1 MGVIWATE
9 EAAMI
14 ATQNLAAGAPSE
26 FTGLEAPN
34 TEVLPTGAAPPVKT
48 GGWPSPE

>member
-9 EAAMI
+9 EAAMT
-14 ATQNLAAGAPSE
+14 ATQNLEEEEAPWE
-26 FTGLEAPN
+26 FTEAPN